1 MFAKDDK
8 KKYKLLKKIT
18 TLPSQTIKWSSYEH
32 FLLLKVTNK

>member
-18 TLPSQTIKWSSYEH
+18 TLPSQTNGPLTNI